1 VVYVPGAVPQGSGT
15 ANLKPLGIAGQAVH
29 LALTSTSAR
38 AQSKPN
44 TSVTLFDQGLVQ
56 VLEAAVTGLAPK
68 QTYVLAF
75 ATRPD
80 GTGTIEPLTRFTT
93 NPAGS
98 AVVNAIGPI
107 RQVVRM
113 QEGATRRYLVI
124 LRTGPDGAAAVP
136 VQVQVP

>member
-1 VVYVPGAVPQGSGT
+1 MATAWRSPAEDCGSWKVLT
-15 ANLKPLGIAGQAVH
+15 RSSTFPRRLGEAFIA
-29 LALTSTSAR
+29 ALTELSSAVST
-38 AQSKPN
+38 
-44 TSVTLFDQGLVQ
+44 G
-56 VLEAAVTGLAPK
+56 AVTGLAPK

-93 NPAGS
+93 NPADS
-98 AVVNAIGPI
+98 AVINATGPI

-113 QEGATRRYLVI
+113 QVGAARRYLVI
-124 LRTGPDGAAAVP
+124 LRAGSDAVAAVP